1 MMFIVQDEDV
11 VREAGKELTED
22 DGSRE
27 AYEGA
32 PDYPGEHSSVLED
45 TNLWV
50 LVGFLIVL
58 GILVS
63 QGVFKKLGGMLSGR
77 ADTIR
82 SQLDEAR
89 SLREEAQ
96 RLLADYQKR
105 QREAEGEAEEII
117 SQAKADAK
125 IMAAD
130 ARTKLEEQVARRT
143 QAAHDRIARA
153 EAQALA
159 DVRAQTADLAID
171 AAREIIRAR
180 TDGSAQKALLD
191 RSIAEVRG
199 KLN

>member
-1 MMFIVQDEDV
+1 MMFIFQDDIL
-11 VREAGKELTED
+11 READKELIED

-27 AYEGA
+27 AYEDA
-32 PDYPGEHSSVLED
+32 PDYPGESDTGLED

-50 LVGFLIVL
+50 LVGFIIVVL
-58 GILVS
+58 ILVS
-63 QGVFKKLGGMLSGR
+63 QGVFKKLGGMLSSR
-77 ADTIR
+77 ATTIQ

-105 QREAEGEAEEII
+105 QREAETEADDII
-117 SQAKADAK
+117 AQAKADAK
-125 IMAAD
+125 IIAGD

-143 QAAHDRIARA
+143 QSAHDRIARA

-159 DVRAQTADLAID
+159 DVRAQTADLAVD
-171 AAREIIRAR
+171 AAREIIKAR
-180 TDGSAQKALLD
+180 TDGSAQKAILD
-191 RSIAEVRG
+191 RSITELRG

>member
-1 MMFIVQDEDV
+1 MFYIQDDV
-11 VREAGKELTED
+11 VRESSREMTED
-22 DGSRE
+22 DGSVE
-27 AYEGA
+27 AYEDA

-58 GILVS
+58 GILIW
-63 QGVFKKLGGMLSGR
+63 QGVFKKLGGMLSSR
-77 ADTIR
+77 ATTIQ

-105 QREAEGEAEEII
+105 QREAEGEADEII
-117 SQAKADAK
+117 AQAKADAK
-125 IMAAD
+125 VMAAD

-143 QAAHDRIARA
+143 RSAHERISRA

-159 DVRAQTADLAID
+159 DVRAQTADLAVD
-171 AAREIIRAR
+171 AARIIIKDR

-191 RSIAEVRG
+191 RSITDLRG